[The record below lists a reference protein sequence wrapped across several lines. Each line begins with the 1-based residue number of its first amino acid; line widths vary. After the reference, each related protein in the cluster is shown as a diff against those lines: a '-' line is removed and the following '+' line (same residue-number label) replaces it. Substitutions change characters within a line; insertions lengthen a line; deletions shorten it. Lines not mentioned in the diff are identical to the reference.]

1 MSLMGPWV
9 RSAHAAKLLQ
19 ALADGQDL
27 LQGYLGQRSRGYT
40 MAKAREVV
48 G

>member
-1 MSLMGPWV
+1 M

-19 ALADGQDL
+19 ALADGQAL
-27 LQGYLGQRSRGYT
+27 LEGHLGQRSRGYT